1 MDSTGLSMFMDICY
15 MYILIIAATRNEIQ
29 DAGIFIEEKKYKQE
43 NFKIE
48 IAITGIGLVSTT
60 YFLTRHINNQR
71 PDMIIQAGIAGCF
84 RQNKNNT
91 IVSIYKDVVADMGV
105 AETNLFKDIFDL
117 KLAGKNDLPFV
128 DGRLVNP
135 HQKLLSLAA
144 FEQVNAVSVNEITT
158 NKNRIDWYQQNYAP
172 FVESMEGAAF
182 HYVCL
187 QEKIPFLQIRA
198 VSNYIGERD

>member
-1 MDSTGLSMFMDICY
+1 
-15 MYILIIAATRNEIQ
+15 
-29 DAGIFIEEKKYKQE
+29 
-43 NFKIE
+43 
-48 IAITGIGLVSTT
+48 
-60 YFLTRHINNQR
+60 
-71 PDMIIQAGIAGCF
+71 MIIQAGIAGCF

-198 VSNYIGERD
+198 VSNYIGERDKSKWTIKESIVALNEQLILLINKLTIYDEAYFRI